1 MKKYTFLAVLAITVF
16 ACNNPS
22 STEVK
27 PVTVEDV
34 PTVEA
39 PEAEVSAAVASNP
52 DYIKGLALVQKSD
65 CLGCHKVNETSIGP
79 SYADIAGKYE
89 SSKANIALLAGK
101 IMQGGQGVWGQTPM
115 APHPGL
121 SNDDAEQMVKYI
133 LLLKGEKK

>member
-1 MKKYTFLAVLAITVF
+1 MKKFAVLAVLVIAVF

-27 PVTVEDV
+27 PTTVEEV
-34 PTVEA
+34 STVEA
-39 PEAEVSAAVASNP
+39 PVEGVSPAIASNP

-79 SYADIAGKYE
+79 SYAAIAGKYE
-89 SSKANIALLAGK
+89 SNKGNIALLASK

-133 LLLKGEKK
+133 LLLK